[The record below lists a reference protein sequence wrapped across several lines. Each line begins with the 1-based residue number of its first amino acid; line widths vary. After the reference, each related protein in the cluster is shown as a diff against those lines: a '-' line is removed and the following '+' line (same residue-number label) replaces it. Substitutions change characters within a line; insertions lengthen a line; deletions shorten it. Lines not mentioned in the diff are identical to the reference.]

1 MVIKKH
7 MIILLINMPT
17 ENDLL
22 ATSNAKRTTSM
33 KAMKTTQEHAAA
45 AKNTIAKHSDSIQAA
60 KKDHEEGG
68 EDNTADFLTT
78 LQEAI
83 GALTKKAKELHS
95 SLNEEE
101 EEGDMAI
108 STESGCSLLINQYT
122 TQERL
127 RQQQHTAAI
136 KSHVNTHVNTYLN
149 NKFNYVVSD
158 LKSTRNQVMLLNDV
172 MDSKYLL
179 KKGFE
184 KDLNLK
190 KTLNS
195 KNKNYIITMQRLSQF
210 YSRNINSQ
218 TSVNNI
224 LKIVLIVLSIGVIF
238 ILKTDIKDILK
249 GTLSNKSIF
258 IKPLLPAILSIVG
271 LIVYLV
277 YLFNNKNIHEI
288 SPIILLSIII
298 FIIYIQYIT
307 IKLKSIQSPIIP
319 VLYGIAWLPY
329 IILFIIEKLDLN
341 HNIIPI
347 HDKNTNLSFKINDDI
362 TNLKRDNDNLNV
374 ILSKYK
380 EYQEDYIGDDMDI
393 S

>member
-17 ENDLL
+17 ENDPL
-22 ATSNAKRTTSM
+22 ATLNATRTTAM
-33 KAMKTTQEHAAA
+33 KAMNTAQERAAA
-45 AKNTIAKHSDSIQAA
+45 AKNTIAEHSDSIQSA
-60 KKDHEEGG
+60 KKDHEEGEEG
-68 EDNTADFLTT
+68 EEDNTADFLTT
-78 LQEAI
+78 LQDAI
-83 GALTKKAKELHS
+83 GALTKKAKGLHS
-95 SLNEEE
+95 SVIEEE

-136 KSHVNTHVNTYLN
+136 KSHVNTYLN

>member
-7 MIILLINMPT
+7 MIILLINMGT
-17 ENDLL
+17 EGNDMLD
-22 ATSNAKRTTSM
+22 TSNAKRISYGEAVTS
-33 KAMKTTQEHAAA
+33 ASATAAS
-45 AKNTIAKHSDSIQAA
+45 AKNTAATHIDSIQKAQKA
-60 KKDHEEGG
+60 HEEGE
-68 EDNTADFLTT
+68 EDNTAEFAKSMTDAM
-78 LQEAI
+78 EAI
-83 GALTKKAKELHS
+83 KKKANELRS
-95 SLNEEE
+95 SVNE
-101 EEGDMAI
+101 EEGDMA
-108 STESGCSLLINQYT
+108 SSSEEPDCSLLQNQVT
-122 TQERL
+122 NQAKL
-127 RQQQHTAAI
+127 HQQQHTAAI
-136 KSHVNTHVNTYLN
+136 EDHVKTYLN
-149 NKFNYVVSD
+149 NKFNSVVSD

-380 EYQEDYIGDDMDI
+380 EYQENYIGDDTDI

>member
-7 MIILLINMPT
+7 MIILLINMGT
-17 ENDLL
+17 EGNNVLD
-22 ATSNAKRTTSM
+22 TTNAKIVESNEAVKTASATRDAAHNTIAASFESILKAKKEHEKGEEDTTEDFI
-33 KAMKTTQEHAAA
+33 KTTQD
-45 AKNTIAKHSDSIQAA
+45 TII
-60 KKDHEEGG
+60 
-68 EDNTADFLTT
+68 
-78 LQEAI
+78 
-83 GALTKKAKELHS
+83 ALTKKANELKS
-95 SLNEEE
+95 SVNE
-101 EEGDMAI
+101 EEGDMA
-108 STESGCSLLINQYT
+108 SSSEEPDCSLLQNQVT
-122 TQERL
+122 NQAKL
-127 RQQQHTAAI
+127 HQQQHTAAI
-136 KSHVNTHVNTYLN
+136 EDHVKTYLN
-149 NKFNYVVSD
+149 NKFNSVVSD

-380 EYQEDYIGDDMDI
+380 EYQEDYIGDDTDI

>member
-7 MIILLINMPT
+7 MIILLINMGT
-17 ENDLL
+17 EGNDMLD
-22 ATSNAKRTTSM
+22 TTKAKRISFGEAVTS
-33 KAMKTTQEHAAA
+33 ASATAAA
-45 AKNTIAKHSDSIQAA
+45 ATNTAATHIDSIQKAQKA
-60 KKDHEEGG
+60 HEEG
-68 EDNTADFLTT
+68 EDNTADL
-78 LQEAI
+78 I
-83 GALTKKAKELHS
+83 KGMKDGIDALTKKANELKS
-95 SLNEEE
+95 SLTEEE
-101 EEGDMAI
+101 EEGDLAI
-108 STESGCSLLINQYT
+108 STDPGCSLLQNQVMD
-122 TQERL
+122 QERL
-127 RQQQHTAAI
+127 HQQQNTAAI
-136 KSHVNTHVNTYLN
+136 EDHVKTYLN

-158 LKSTRNQVMLLNDV
+158 LKSTKNQVMLLNDV

-218 TSVNNI
+218 TSINNI

-380 EYQEDYIGDDMDI
+380 EYQEDYIGDDTDI